1 MCASQQ
7 PKTYMEIQ
15 KVGITLLCKYGIN
28 NSILQLYGTKKES
41 SRHWG

>member
-1 MCASQQ
+1 MCASQL

-15 KVGITLLCKYGIN
+15 KVGITLLCKYVIN
-28 NSILQLYGTKKES
+28 NLFLQLYGEKKEN